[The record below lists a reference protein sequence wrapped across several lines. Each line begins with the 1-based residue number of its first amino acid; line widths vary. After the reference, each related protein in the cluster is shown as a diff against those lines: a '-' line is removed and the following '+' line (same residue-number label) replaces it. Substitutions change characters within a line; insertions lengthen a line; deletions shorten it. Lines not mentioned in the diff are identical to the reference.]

1 MSAPREPDPRPARV
15 RRTWSGA
22 ALVALAIATFATA
35 TEGKVIWDGATPMD
49 SHRRDGACERCR
61 RLPLFRAEHLARRE
75 AFAVQKPG
83 APFVPYLFVPYPLV
97 VPALPSGW
105 LGSGDGA
112 GAQARQCEAE

>member
-1 MSAPREPDPRPARV
+1 MSAPREPDPRPARA

-75 AFAVQKPG
+75 AFAVQKSG

-105 LGSGDGA
+105 LGSGDAA

>member
-15 RRTWSGA
+15 HRTWRGA
-22 ALVALAIATFATA
+22 ALLALAIATFATA

-49 SHRRDGACERCR
+49 SHWRDGACERCR
-61 RLPLFRAEHLARRE
+61 RLPLFRAQRLARRD
-75 AFAVQKPG
+75 AFAVQKSG
-83 APFVPYLFVPYPLV
+83 APFVPYLFAPYPLV

-105 LGSGDGA
+105 LWPGYAA